1 MKNTKRMIAAAMGV
15 ALLASTAVST
25 TVTASM
31 DAAAKP
37 SPHSIYVDGEKA
49 NVAAYGI
56 NGNNYFK
63 LRDIAA
69 IVNSTPKQ
77 FEVTWNGAQQR
88 IDLMSNQP
96 YTVVGGELGAVAAG
110 NKVAKESKAIVYKDG
125 AQAKYTGYM
134 IGGNNYYK
142 LRDVCDDFGIGVN
155 WDAANQRVDLFT
167 KDVPVEPEQPVK
179 PVEPIKPVEPEPV
192 KPIEPEPPEQLDIPA
207 VGEYSDAYQNY
218 LDNCGEEI
226 VTCSIK
232 YYTHEHRRDQDGV
245 EGGFIAAIK
254 AYGPVSYLNGNESPF
269 PDSGMYVQTVYIDKS
284 GYGTVEFKMPKS
296 LHEKTLSGNVYYRLT
311 YPGTETTEVITD
323 SGRRYSVG
331 GSNIQAMH
339 LRSNRPAKLMVTFSD
354 LDYRP

>member
-1 MKNTKRMIAAAMGV
+1 MIAAALSAVM
-15 ALLASTAVST
+15 LAGMTVS
-25 TVTASM
+25 V
-31 DAAAKP
+31 DAAAAGEATAKP

-96 YTVVGGELGAVAAG
+96 YTIVGGELGAVAAG
-110 NKVAKESKAIVYKDG
+110 NKIAKESKAIVYKDG

-167 KDVPVEPEQPVK
+167 KDVPVEPEQP
-179 PVEPIKPVEPEPV
+179 IKPVEPEPV

-207 VGEYSDAYQNY
+207 VGEYSDFYQNY

-226 VTCSIK
+226 VTCTID
-232 YYTHEHRRDQDGV
+232 YVTHEHRSNKEGV
-245 EGGFIAAIK
+245 EGGFVAAIRG
-254 AYGPVSYLNGNESPF
+254 YGPVSYLNGNKSPF
-269 PDSGMYVQTVYIDKS
+269 PNSDTYVKTVYIDKS

-296 LHEKTLSGNVYYRLT
+296 LYEKTLNGNVYYCLA
-311 YPGTETTEVITD
+311 YPGTETTEIITD
-323 SGRRYSVG
+323 YGKHYDLG
-331 GSNIQAMH
+331 GSNIEAMH
-339 LRSNRPAKLMVTFSD
+339 LRENRPAKLRVEFSD